1 MGRFVAARLGS
12 GEVPEFDGVSVSA
25 ARGTGNGVCGC
36 RCGEDTGNGVCAPSC
51 DGPCEDTGNRGCGS
65 SRDRRVSP
73 SRRGVVSLRD
83 WWVTCVPAAPSIGA
97 VAALYGSWHW
107 KQGVFGVRS
116 VACRSRMLPE
126 NWSRN
131 VGGESA

>member
-12 GEVPEFDGVSVSA
+12 GLVPEFDGVSVSA
-25 ARGTGNGVCGC
+25 DWSTGNRVCGC
-36 RCGEDTGNGVCAPSC
+36 RCGENTGNEVCASSC
-51 DGPCEDTGNRGCGS
+51 DGLCEDTGNRGCGS
-65 SRDRRVSP
+65 SRDRRFLP

-97 VAALYGSWHW
+97 VEALYGSWHW
-107 KQGVFGVRS
+107 KQGVSGVRS
-116 VACRSRMLPE
+116 VACRARMFRE
-126 NWSRN
+126 NWSGN